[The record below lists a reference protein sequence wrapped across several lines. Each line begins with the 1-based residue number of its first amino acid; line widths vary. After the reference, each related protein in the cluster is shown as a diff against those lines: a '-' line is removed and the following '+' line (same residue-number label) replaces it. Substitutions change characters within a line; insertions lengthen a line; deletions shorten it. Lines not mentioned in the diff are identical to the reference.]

1 MLTSA
6 FKPAP
11 GRFLISE
18 PFMYDQNFQRSV
30 VLLVEHGDT
39 GSLGFVMNRAVEL
52 SMEDIVDGFPVIDAP
67 VFMGG
72 PVEQSTLHY
81 VHRLGDLL
89 PNSHEVVEGLY
100 WGGSFEVLKSKVQ
113 DGLI

>member
-1 MLTSA
+1 MLSSSY
-6 FKPAP
+6 KPAP

-18 PFMYDQNFQRSV
+18 PFMYDQNFQRTV

-39 GSLGFVMNRAVEL
+39 GSLGFVMNRQLKTNINEIVEEL
-52 SMEDIVDGFPVIDAP
+52 PIMGNP

-81 VHRLGDLL
+81 VHRLGEQISQSL
-89 PNSHEVVEGLY
+89 S
-100 WGGSFEVLKSKVQ
+100 
-113 DGLI
+113 LIHI